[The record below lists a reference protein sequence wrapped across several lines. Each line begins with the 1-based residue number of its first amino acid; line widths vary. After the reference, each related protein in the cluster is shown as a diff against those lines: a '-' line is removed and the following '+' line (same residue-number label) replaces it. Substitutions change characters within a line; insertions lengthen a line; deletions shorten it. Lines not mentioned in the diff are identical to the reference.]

1 MKTKELLV
9 LKSQAISTNMASSTK
24 ISVAPS
30 DPTDVV
36 KNIAPLLLRR
46 NLTSIH
52 AALALIKKPFNEILG
67 ITL

>member
-9 LKSQAISTNMASSTK
+9 LKSQAISTSMASSTK

-46 NLTSIH
+46 KLDVDTCGFG
-52 AALALIKKPFNEILG
+52 FNKEAVQ
-67 ITL
+67 

>member
-46 NLTSIH
+46 KLDVDICGFG
-52 AALALIKKPFNEILG
+52 FNKEAVQ
-67 ITL
+67 

>member
-46 NLTSIH
+46 KLDVDICGFGFNKE
-52 AALALIKKPFNEILG
+52 AAQ
-67 ITL
+67 

>member
-46 NLTSIH
+46 KLDVDTCGFG
-52 AALALIKKPFNEILG
+52 FNKEAVQ
-67 ITL
+67 

>member
-9 LKSQAISTNMASSTK
+9 LKSQATSTNMASSTK
-24 ISVAPS
+24 ISVAPN

-46 NLTSIH
+46 KLDVDICGFG
-52 AALALIKKPFNEILG
+52 FNKEAVQ
-67 ITL
+67 